1 MKWLTYTHSK
11 IYQQSTTF
19 SLAIF
24 VTISG
29 AQFTAFTSKCTWSCG
44 VLISLSL
51 SLSLSLSQGHMK
63 HKNGGRQHG
72 DNPFRSELG
81 YINHFGTRFHRNR
94 PDLAWINSNP
104 KMKKKKKKTCH
115 RHPISSIA
123 HRTPSWVRVR
133 QPWSHTMLSRIT
145 FTDLVTSA
153 ELCTIVGALAP
164 QMFLKYLYYC

>member
-51 SLSLSLSQGHMK
+51 SLSLSQGHMK

-72 DNPFRSELG
+72 GNPFWSELG

-104 KMKKKKKKTCH
+104 KMKKKKKRRVTDT
-115 RHPISSIA
+115 RSAASRTA
-123 HRTPSWVRVR
+123 HQVGCECGNPGATP
-133 QPWSHTMLSRIT
+133 
-145 FTDLVTSA
+145 
-153 ELCTIVGALAP
+153 C
-164 QMFLKYLYYC
+164 FLG